1 MPDIPA
7 TFRSEQPSKVIRVL
21 SDDGTL
27 DPRHD
32 PRLSE
37 SEVLEMYRW
46 MVTTRQ
52 LDERLVAL
60 QRQGRIGFH
69 VGSLGEEAAI
79 IGAAFAMRKSDWLF
93 PCYREFG
100 AALMRGLPRIRRGAL
115 SRSRFPALHRQHVRQ
130 RERHRQGP
138 ANAQPFDA
146 PRVWLGVGELAGRH
160 ANHASRRLFVGR
172 QDRRQRHREP
182 RVLRRRP
189 LQRRRVATGRGRLL
203 RHGPRRPVRP
213 ASRTRA

>member
-7 TFRSEQPSKVIRVL
+7 TFRPEQPSKVIRVL

-37 SEVLEMYRW
+37 SEVLELYRW

-79 IGAAFAMRKSDWLF
+79 IGAAFAMRKKDWLF

-100 AALMRGLPRIRRGAL
+100 AALMRGLPLQIFIDNMFGN
-115 SRSRFPALHRQHVRQ
+115 
-130 RERHRQGP
+130 
-138 ANAQPFDA
+138 ANDT
-146 PRVWLGVGELAGRH
+146 VL
-160 ANHASRRLFVGR
+160 GR
-172 QDRRQRHREP
+172 QMPNHSTHRASGYASVSSP
-182 RVLRRRP
+182 VGT
-189 LQRRRVATGRGRLL
+189 QITQAVGFSWGAKIDGKDVASLVYFGDGATSSTDFHSGMNFAGVFKV
-203 RHGPRRPVRP
+203 PVVFL
-213 ASRTRA
+213 

>member
-1 MPDIPA
+1 MDMMPDIPA
-7 TFRSEQPSKVIRVL
+7 TFRPEQPSKVIRVL

-93 PCYREFG
+93 RYK
-100 AALMRGLPRIRRGAL
+100 
-115 SRSRFPALHRQHVRQ
+115 RS
-130 RERHRQGP
+130 
-138 ANAQPFDA
+138 
-146 PRVWLGVGELAGRH
+146 
-160 ANHASRRLFVGR
+160 STTCS
-172 QDRRQRHREP
+172 
-182 RVLRRRP
+182 
-189 LQRRRVATGRGRLL
+189 AT
-203 RHGPRRPVRP
+203 
-213 ASRTRA
+213 RTTP